1 MMRTSSILAA
11 AALSAAAAGA
21 VAAPVLNVEAS
32 SGTMIWNAVA
42 VDGKRVFVAGP
53 RWTGSQ
59 GPALGLIGKDGKPAP
74 YPDAA
79 WNGWTKGSDNA
90 NAFVNVNAIHLD
102 GRGSLWVVDTG
113 SPEFGG
119 DPLPGGAKAVQIDLA
134 SNRVVRTIPFGPDV
148 ALPGSY
154 VDDIRFNGRHA
165 YLTDAGKPGLIV
177 VDLDTGKSRR
187 VLEGHPSVVAPKDR
201 VIDVA
206 GTVVRGA
213 DGQPL
218 VVNADPFELSVDRRT
233 LYYGPLSGPWSQV
246 PTRLLDD
253 PATPASALAAAVKP
267 WADLPP
273 MGGSVLDAKGNLF
286 YTELRTSSLMKRAP
300 DGKVTTVL
308 RDPRL
313 HWVDA
318 PTIAAGRIWLPVPQM
333 DRVAV
338 FNGGA
343 SKVQQPVT
351 LYSID
356 MKEVGE

>member
-1 MMRTSSILAA
+1 MTTSSLVAA
-11 AALSAAAAGA
+11 AVLSAAAAGA
-21 VAAPVLNVEAS
+21 VAAPVLKVEATS
-32 SGTMIWNAVA
+32 DAMIWNAVA
-42 VDGKRVFVAGP
+42 VDGQRIFVAGP
-53 RWTGSQ
+53 RWTGSH
-59 GPALGLIGKDGKPAP
+59 GPALGLLGKDGKPAP

-79 WNGWTKGSDNA
+79 WNGWQEGGDNA
-90 NAFVNVNAIHLD
+90 KAFVNVNAIHLD
-102 GRGSLWVVDTG
+102 GRGSLWVIDTG
-113 SPEFGG
+113 SPQFGG
-119 DPLPGGAKAVQIDLA
+119 DPLPGGAKAVQIDLKT
-134 SNRVVRTIPFGPDV
+134 NRVVRTIAFGPDV

-187 VLEGHPSVVAPKDR
+187 VLENHPSVVASKER

-206 GTVVRGA
+206 GTVVRGG

-218 VVNADPFELSVDRRT
+218 AVNADPFELSLDHRT

-253 PATPASALAAAVKP
+253 QGAPAAALAAAVKP
-267 WADLPP
+267 WIDLPP
-273 MGGSVLDAKGNLF
+273 IGGSVLDAKGNLY

-308 RDPRL
+308 SDPRL

-318 PTIAAGRIWLPVPQM
+318 PTIANGRMWLPVPQM

-338 FNGGA
+338 FNGGT

-356 MKEVGE
+356 MKEIKE